1 MRRSRQADILCADMR
16 ETDSPM
22 TGEYTASVEIPSI
35 ADYCRLRR
43 DSGLTPRS
51 EKAAAAGLP
60 NTVVGAVVRHGAH
73 VVGMGRV
80 IGDGLCYQIVDI
92 AVDPDHQGRGLGKMI
107 VSRLMGELKQLTPA
121 EAYVSLIADG
131 DAKHL
136 YAQYG
141 FEPTAPA
148 SIGMAQW
155 IGG

>member
-1 MRRSRQADILCADMR
+1 MTCDYTVTV
-16 ETDSPM
+16 ETP
-22 TGEYTASVEIPSI
+22 GVE
-35 ADYCRLRR
+35 DYCRLRR
-43 DSGLTPRS
+43 VAGLTPRS

-60 NTVVGAVVRHGAH
+60 NTVTGVVVRHGIE

-80 IGDGLCYQIVDI
+80 MGDGLCYQVVDI
-92 AVDPDHQGRGLGKMI
+92 AVEPAHQGRGLGKAIM
-107 VSRLMGELKQLTPA
+107 SALMKELRQIAPA

-155 IGG
+155 IGK

>member
-1 MRRSRQADILCADMR
+1 M
-16 ETDSPM
+16 TDD
-22 TGEYTASVEIPSI
+22 YTVSVEVPGVE
-35 ADYCRLRR
+35 DYCRLRR
-43 DSGLTPRS
+43 VAGLTPRS

-60 NTVVGAVVRHGAH
+60 NTVTAVLVRHGAK

-80 IGDGLCYQIVDI
+80 MGDGLCYQIVDI
-92 AVDPDHQGRGLGKMI
+92 AVEPDHQGRGLGKAIM
-107 VSRLMGELKQLTPA
+107 STLMAELRQIAPA

-155 IGG
+155 IGR